1 MKKIIYTFLALS
13 IVFAACKKEDE
24 IITQTVLNG
33 CTDENANNF
42 NTNATNDDGSCIY
55 AGCMDSNATNYN
67 SLATIEDS
75 SCTYPIVS
83 GCMDSIAFN
92 YNLLATID
100 DRSCDYR
107 VTGGKWIQFSESID
121 VTVIV
126 WADEN
131 QTQFIDSM
139 SISEY
144 ESDTDSMSI
153 QQLKFFIDGN
163 IKTYDT
169 QATVTHEGTWTEYQE
184 GTLNH
189 SITIIDALDGEQIIF
204 NVDNVNEEE
213 LYLNQDLDEME
224 YEEYDNIW
232 IQYVGTQYFSFD
244 RDKNG
249 FTNNTN
255 QRIGKNTWLDKTKLM
270 NSLKQK

>member
-1 MKKIIYTFLALS
+1 MKKIIYTFLAVS

-24 IITQTVLNG
+24 VITQTVLNG

-121 VTVIV
+121 VTLIV

-184 GTLNH
+184 GTLSH

-213 LYLNQDLDEME
+213 MYLNQDLDGF
-224 YEEYDNIW
+224 EEDDGVW
-232 IQYVGTQYFSFD
+232 LEFQGKQYFSFD

-249 FTNNTN
+249 ITSNTTN
-255 QRIGKNTWLDKTKLM
+255 QRKRNTSLTNKRKLM